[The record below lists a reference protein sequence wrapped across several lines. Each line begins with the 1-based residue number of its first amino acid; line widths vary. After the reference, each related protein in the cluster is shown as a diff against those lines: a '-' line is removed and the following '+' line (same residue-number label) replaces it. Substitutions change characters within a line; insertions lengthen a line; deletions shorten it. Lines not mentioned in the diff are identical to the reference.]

1 MCIYA
6 LKITHALPKKH
17 HAYFWRVWMGKFV
30 FTSFWAILN
39 NMISKTRLSS
49 YIIRESEQS

>member
-1 MCIYA
+1 M
-6 LKITHALPKKH
+6 LT
-17 HAYFWRVWMGKFV
+17 FEDWMGKFV

-39 NMISKTRLSS
+39 NMISKTRLSA